1 MNDADYLKILLRRF
15 IDVPKDEEEDMC
27 LSNEICRL
35 SPDPKWSDY
44 IFYSQEFVDGNGNI
58 DIDRL
63 VDKLM
68 AFKPVSMPDWSKDKI
83 S

>member
-15 IDVPKDEEEDMC
+15 TDVPKDEEDMC

-44 IFYSQEFVDGNGNI
+44 ILYSHEFVNSNGNI
-58 DIDRL
+58 DIDR
-63 VDKLM
+63 
-68 AFKPVSMPDWSKDKI
+68 W
-83 S
+83 